1 MRLGK
6 KEAAGYV
13 ADTETDE
20 IQDVRAAPAAAP
32 VPAASAGTAAEPAAR
47 EPESAATTG

>member
-20 IQDVRAAPAAAP
+20 IPDMAAPADLAPAELAA
-32 VPAASAGTAAEPAAR
+32 GNITEPAAR
-47 EPESAATTG
+47 EPEKAAAAG